1 MSRGI
6 FVGLVIA
13 LLLSVAGNIYL
24 YSLVQQAP
32 EVIYMEPDPSK
43 NSAKLDT
50 PTPEVPAYVVVH
62 ISGAV
67 ARPNVYTLQKGSRAI
82 AAVEAAGGALAT
94 ADLERINLAR
104 VLVDGEQL
112 HILARG
118 EQPGVTAISPQQP
131 GDTRVN
137 INTATQKELET
148 LPGIGPTKAQDIIN
162 YRTQNGPF
170 KSIEDIVKV
179 KGIGEKTFESIK
191 NLIRIG

>member
-1 MSRGI
+1 MVSRGVA
-6 FVGLVIA
+6 VGVVLA
-13 LLLSVAGNIYL
+13 LLMSLAGNIYL

-32 EVIYMEPDPSK
+32 EVIYIEPEPSK
-43 NSAKLDT
+43 SART
-50 PTPEVPAYVVVH
+50 SAEPEPPSYIVVH
-62 ISGAV
+62 VSGAV
-67 ARPNVYTLQKGSRAI
+67 AKPTVYTLPKGSRAFT
-82 AAVEAAGGALAT
+82 AVEAAGGALAT

-112 HILARG
+112 HILVRG
-118 EQPGVTAISPQQP
+118 EQGSSAPTSQQQP

-148 LPGIGPTKAQDIIN
+148 LPGIGPAKAQDIIN